1 MTISPAQ
8 CRAARALVGLSQAD
22 LASAAGVGISTVRDL
37 ETERRQVSAE
47 MVAAIR
53 QALERAGLSF
63 IPDNGGGPGVRLAKR
78 ARSKSQ
84 R

>member
-8 CRAARALVGLSQAD
+8 SRAARALVGLSQAD
-22 LASAAGVGISTVRDL
+22 LASAAGVGISTVRDI
-37 ETERRQVSAE
+37 ETERRQVSEE

-53 QALERAGLSF
+53 QALERAGVSF
-63 IPDNGGGPGVRLAKR
+63 IAENGGGAGVRLAKR
-78 ARSKSQ
+78 TRSKRQ